1 MLRKLALLFIVV
13 AGGVTAFFVF
23 HHPPMRLMP
32 PPLLYQTDGQRIF
45 DASPALEVD
54 SRIDLFYVT
63 NRLPVGTQ
71 GSRIYTVAP
80 DRRLH
85 FGTATLRI
93 GEDDTPIEQILEWSK
108 RADTGD
114 RPFIRLERM
123 QEAATLPQ
131 GAEPDA
137 DTLAWFE
144 SVDAAL
150 AASRNRDVLVYVHGA
165 NTTVERA
172 AGQAAQLKHFA
183 GRDSVVVLYVW
194 PTAENFLRYSRD
206 IENAF
211 GASPH
216 LAEFLELL
224 AAHTN
229 ARNID
234 VFTYSAGAT
243 IGSDGL
249 ARLATDAPQA
259 AERLGEIYHAAPDA
273 DFRGF
278 VDDLQRYSGYA
289 ERVTT
294 AVNLGDSALRL
305 AGAVNRASRAGRP
318 DLAELS
324 PAATEWLLAAAAEDD
339 GVDILQVHPENM
351 PDLAATS
358 HTFWYDDPWVSNDLL
373 LALLFNLGTAERGL
387 EPGTG
392 TSGTGYWTFPTDYPE
407 RIAALGRRLAAA
419 ARMQATP

>member
-1 MLRKLALLFIVV
+1 MLRKLALLFILV

-45 DASPALEVD
+45 DASPTLDVD

-93 GEDDTPIEQILEWSK
+93 GEDDTPVEQILEWSK

-172 AGQAAQLKHFA
+172 AGQAAQLRHFA
-183 GRDSVVVLYVW
+183 GRDSV
-194 PTAENFLRYSRD
+194 
-206 IENAF
+206 
-211 GASPH
+211 
-216 LAEFLELL
+216 
-224 AAHTN
+224 
-229 ARNID
+229 
-234 VFTYSAGAT
+234 
-243 IGSDGL
+243 
-249 ARLATDAPQA
+249 
-259 AERLGEIYHAAPDA
+259 
-273 DFRGF
+273 
-278 VDDLQRYSGYA
+278 
-289 ERVTT
+289 
-294 AVNLGDSALRL
+294 
-305 AGAVNRASRAGRP
+305 
-318 DLAELS
+318 
-324 PAATEWLLAAAAEDD
+324 
-339 GVDILQVHPENM
+339 
-351 PDLAATS
+351 
-358 HTFWYDDPWVSNDLL
+358 
-373 LALLFNLGTAERGL
+373 
-387 EPGTG
+387 
-392 TSGTGYWTFPTDYPE
+392 
-407 RIAALGRRLAAA
+407 
-419 ARMQATP
+419 